1 MNGTSEIDYSTV
13 GGYGPESLPGHS
25 GSETSEEAARRP
37 GVGKKTMEVHR
48 LLETARREGLIAR
61 EVGVL
66 TGLSHGAASGAL
78 SRLHRAGLVERL
90 TERRGRQQ
98 VYVAPE
104 YVDGRETAAYR
115 PNAAYR
121 EDRKPMPLERPE
133 PTLESI
139 TQDLMRQEDEHGP
152 TFYGPK
158 NVRHLAPY
166 VLEIVR
172 KYR

>member
-13 GGYGPESLPGHS
+13 GGYGKESLPGHS

-48 LLETARREGLIAR
+48 LLEAAGREGLIAL
-61 EVGVL
+61 EAGAL
-66 TGLSHGAASGAL
+66 AGLSHGAVSGAL

-104 YVDGRETAAYR
+104 YVDGRETAPYR

-133 PTLESI
+133 PTLESV
-139 TQDLMRQEDEHGP
+139 TQDMMRQEDKYGP
-152 TFYGPK
+152 AFYGPK
-158 NVRHLAPY
+158 NVRHLAPH